1 MTAVTS
7 CGRMRKR
14 GDSMDDGKKASK
26 VMVNTILTDVLVI
39 LDIVIM
45 LFGWFWLMLS
55 DDLLMLIVG
64 LMIFGT
70 FYVVGFTAA
79 FFALKKGREY
89 AMQADF
95 AEEIRNNDNIAA
107 IFLAVYN
114 VIAAILFI
122 AKLRAMFAGVG
133 YFIMCIIWE
142 TMLFFLPLF
151 IMIKFGLSVG
161 WNIKIKPKEK
171 TMPYSKSQLGK
182 EKINKEDEYER
193 KVKETAARRFNCLW
207 IDKTGVEQD
216 TIYTMFFGENE
227 LIISGIGVKYTLL
240 YDKIYDIKLG
250 LFSEKVR
257 LIIAYA
263 EKERIKY
270 AVLHIENRDYNDLR
284 NCILTFVKDGKIC
297 RKEMSVELGDK
308 DEPKNLVCEGCGSTE
323 IERIGGVYVCP
334 YCGRRRK

>member
-1 MTAVTS
+1 M
-7 CGRMRKR
+7 
-14 GDSMDDGKKASK
+14 
-26 VMVNTILTDVLVI
+26 
-39 LDIVIM
+39 
-45 LFGWFWLMLS
+45 
-55 DDLLMLIVG
+55 
-64 LMIFGT
+64 
-70 FYVVGFTAA
+70 
-79 FFALKKGREY
+79 AL
-89 AMQADF
+89 
-95 AEEIRNNDNIAA
+95 
-107 IFLAVYN
+107 
-114 VIAAILFI
+114 
-122 AKLRAMFAGVG
+122 
-133 YFIMCIIWE
+133 
-142 TMLFFLPLF
+142 
-151 IMIKFGLSVG
+151 
-161 WNIKIKPKEK
+161 
-171 TMPYSKSQLGK
+171 
-182 EKINKEDEYER
+182 
-193 KVKETAARRFNCLW
+193 
-207 IDKTGVEQD
+207 
-216 TIYTMFFGENE
+216 FFGENE

>member
-1 MTAVTS
+1 
-7 CGRMRKR
+7 
-14 GDSMDDGKKASK
+14 
-26 VMVNTILTDVLVI
+26 MVNTILTDVLVI

-70 FYVVGFTAA
+70 FYAVGFTAT

-142 TMLFFLPLF
+142 TMLFF
-151 IMIKFGLSVG
+151 
-161 WNIKIKPKEK
+161 
-171 TMPYSKSQLGK
+171 Q
-182 EKINKEDEYER
+182 
-193 KVKETAARRFNCLW
+193 
-207 IDKTGVEQD
+207 
-216 TIYTMFFGENE
+216 
-227 LIISGIGVKYTLL
+227 IGRAHV
-240 YDKIYDIKLG
+240 
-250 LFSEKVR
+250 
-257 LIIAYA
+257 
-263 EKERIKY
+263 
-270 AVLHIENRDYNDLR
+270 
-284 NCILTFVKDGKIC
+284 
-297 RKEMSVELGDK
+297 
-308 DEPKNLVCEGCGSTE
+308 
-323 IERIGGVYVCP
+323 
-334 YCGRRRK
+334 